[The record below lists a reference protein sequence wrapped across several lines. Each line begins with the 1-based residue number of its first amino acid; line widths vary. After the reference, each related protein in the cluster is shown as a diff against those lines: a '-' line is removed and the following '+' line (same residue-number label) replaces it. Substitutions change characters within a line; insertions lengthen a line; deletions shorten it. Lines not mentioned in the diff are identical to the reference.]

1 MTSSNLNNR
10 PSDNPYKADGVW
22 HGPSGDVLIE
32 VKRTNNA
39 RDIRSALMA
48 LAYLLADESDTTHA
62 LCVLTQSKLSPK
74 RLQEELERF
83 RWLVRRDV
91 GGRIELDRY
100 EDIEREQGSSI
111 IGHDPAFMSWITD
124 LVASEVSGSRFSRQA
139 VMSVMALLWLRGV
152 GPMTAKSLQEK
163 CGASYPTVAAAIS
176 ELSKQDLI
184 EQQSD
189 RRVSLR
195 YLPVD
200 RWVQMAQKHAD
211 GRKIH
216 RYVDPTGQTRTPEVL
231 MARLFK
237 LQQQGTAQQVGV
249 GGVLGARRY
258 FPDLDITAS
267 PRLDLSVYGDG
278 DLEFVRRLDA
288 ALEPTTDSRAKAH
301 VIVHVTAEPENFLER
316 DSGGSWA
323 SEMECSA
330 DLLELGLV
338 REAHE
343 MFETLRQR
351 RTGKWEDETR

>member
-1 MTSSNLNNR
+1 MTSSNLNSK
-10 PSDNPYKADGVW
+10 PSDNLYKADGIW

-48 LAYLLADESDTTHA
+48 LAYLLADASDTTHA

-74 RLQEELERF
+74 RLEEELERF

-100 EDIEREQGSSI
+100 EDIERGQSSSI
-111 IGHDPAFMSWITD
+111 IGHDPAFMLWITD
-124 LVASEVSGSRFSRQA
+124 LVSSEISGSRVSRQA
-139 VMSVMALLWLRGV
+139 VISAMALLWLRGV
-152 GPMTAKSLQEK
+152 GPMTTKSLQEK

-176 ELSKQDLI
+176 ELSKLDLI
-184 EQQSD
+184 EQRSD

-200 RWVQMAQKHAD
+200 RWVQMVQKHAE

-216 RYVDPTGQTRTPEVL
+216 RYIDPTGQMRSPDAL

-237 LQQQGTAQQVGV
+237 LQQQGIAQHVGV
-249 GGVLGARRY
+249 GGVLGAQRH

-267 PRLDLSVYGDG
+267 LRLDLSVYGGG

-288 ALEPTTDSRAKAH
+288 ALEPAADSRAKAH
-301 VIVHVTAEPENFLER
+301 VIVHVTAEPASFLER
-316 DSGGSWA
+316 DNNGSWA
-323 SEMECSA
+323 SEMECAA
-330 DLLELGLV
+330 DLIELGLV
-338 REAHE
+338 REAQE
-343 MFETLRQR
+343 MFQALRQR
-351 RTGKWEDETR
+351 RTGKQGDKAP